1 MSRIFAKTK
10 ATTSKKSALIKATA
24 KTKKVEWTAFDWQKE
39 VLDIGKGK
47 NVVVCAG
54 RQCGKTELA
63 LHKAWTE
70 LEAKPD
76 RTIWWVSPTLRQCRR
91 DIFPRFL
98 RMTKGHHESATI
110 TDLTIY
116 FPNGSRIIFLSGEK
130 QHADHLL
137 GATLDL
143 VILDECARLDRT
155 IWEQYIQPM
164 LVVKGANVW
173 MISTPLG
180 RNWFFEAYN
189 WGQDEEMGEW
199 VSFHTPSIASPMI
212 TEEALENIRAKI
224 PLATFEQEY
233 LAQFTDSVGGAFY
246 GIAGCEENYET
257 PVPFDKAETYIIG
270 VDLARKKDWT
280 VILVI
285 DSTGRVCYMDRC
297 QDVAF
302 AQQKHRVH
310 HAIDKYGGGM
320 EVLVDATGMGA
331 KFVEDL
337 YNDGVRVEGITL
349 DFRTKA
355 EIIQHLA
362 FQVETGGVI
371 YPQGG
376 ILVEELSAYEMNRSD
391 TGVIRYKAGVGFHDD
406 TVIALA
412 LSVWGMRHEQ
422 GEGIWVF

>member
-1 MSRIFAKTK
+1 MSRIFARTTATEGRKSSLVQSTK
-10 ATTSKKSALIKATA
+10 RA
-24 KTKKVEWTAFDWQKE
+24 KRVEWKPFPWQRK
-39 VLDIGKGK
+39 VLSLGAGK
-47 NVVVCAG
+47 NTVICAG

-63 LHKAWTE
+63 LHKAWKE
-70 LEAKPD
+70 LEAGPD
-76 RTIWWVSPTLRQCRR
+76 KTIWWVSPTLRQCRR

-155 IWEQYIQPM
+155 IWEEYIQPM
-164 LVVKGANVW
+164 LVVRGANVW

-189 WGQDEEMGEW
+189 WGKDKEMEEW
-199 VSFHTPSIASPMI
+199 VSFHTPSISSPLI
-212 TEEALENIRAKI
+212 TEKALEAIRAKI

-233 LAQFTDSVGGAFY
+233 LAKFTDSVGGAFH
-246 GIAGCEENYET
+246 GIASCEESYET
-257 PVPFDKAETYIIG
+257 PVPFSKDEIYTIG
-270 VDLARKKDWT
+270 VDLARKHDWT
-280 VILVI
+280 VITVV
-285 DSTGRVCYMDRC
+285 DASGRVVYLDRC

-302 AQQKHRVH
+302 AQQKTRVH
-310 HAIDKYGGGM
+310 HAVDEYGGGM
-320 EVLVDATGMGA
+320 NVVVDATGMGA

-337 YNDGVRVEGITL
+337 YNDGIRAEGVNL

-362 FQVETGGVI
+362 FQLETGGVI
-371 YPQGG
+371 YPTGSV
-376 ILVEELSAYEMNRSD
+376 LVEELSAYEMNRSD
-391 TGVIRYKAGVGFHDD
+391 TGVIRYKAGPGFHDD
-406 TVIALA
+406 TVISLALA
-412 LSVWGMRHEQ
+412 VWGMRQPAED
-422 GEGIWVF
+422 GIWVF